1 MDISSVIGLIL
12 ASILILAG
20 MAESIAAFV
29 NFPSLLIVIGGTLGA
44 TMVFFPLESMLKI
57 GGVVKIVFF
66 PRSESPSTL
75 IATIIDFA
83 GRARREGLLSLQNV
97 ESETDYEF
105 LINGLNMVVDKIE
118 PEVDENIMANEIDYM
133 E

>member
-44 TMVFFPLESMLKI
+44 TMVFFPLEAMLKI

-75 IATIIDFA
+75 TATIIDFV
-83 GRARREGLLSLQNV
+83 GRARREGLLSPQTV
-97 ESETDYEF
+97 ESEIAY
-105 LINGLNMVVDKIE
+105 
-118 PEVDENIMANEIDYM
+118 
-133 E
+133 